1 MGRKSPICTEW
12 AGFEVFSG
20 IISARCG
27 AGDAERQTSDPFLTS
42 ILTYTVNDVVAD
54 TSTCSDHVFSCDVSS
69 IHVCRLILVYRLH
82 SIRRQLDVKMM

>member
-12 AGFEVFSG
+12 VGFEVFSG

-54 TSTCSDHVFSCDVSS
+54 TLTCSDHELGPFLPFAGTTS
-69 IHVCRLILVYRLH
+69 ILV
-82 SIRRQLDVKMM
+82 